1 MSTLAATLSTSVVL
15 AAAGTLPVL
24 LLVGPSWQALPL
36 APLAGSVLA
45 AVAGACSLAVSGSTM
60 TWFVILACLASAASL
75 AWWLL
80 RNGSV
85 RGSDLRNRAE
95 LRRSGAAT
103 GRTTST
109 DPSLQGSPEV
119 PSRTTARIGALVIAA
134 AIAFSL
140 IPLRVPSTGFDA
152 RDIWLLR
159 AGWFAAGHSTLL
171 AAFRNHL
178 FVIAHAS
185 YPPLVSAT
193 VAISWQLTGN
203 HSDRLG
209 VVIIAILNAC
219 AVASTAWVLL
229 DAGRF
234 VAGRAEGRRRY
245 LVLVVSVVAA
255 CLFVLS
261 AFAVFGQFATNGYAD
276 PLWSAGAVGAVG
288 YGLLL
293 PLNRGYLASSGI
305 LVAVA
310 GLTKVEGTVTAI
322 AIVCLLVARSILA
335 RWSSHAPRRSFAVGD
350 PGALPDSTPRERRA
364 AVARVLVV
372 KPLLAGIVAIAALA
386 SWTVLTRLEHTTPD
400 GNTSGVREGT
410 LLSRL
415 HLTVAAM
422 EPHLHVF
429 LLVTPLALVAGLLL
443 RRVRRQTGLAND
455 LWVWGA
461 IAAGLLAV
469 GGAYVTGPG
478 DTAVWLLTSVHR
490 TTMFPAIAAWL
501 VLAAWAIVAIGADR
515 PSAAGEHL
523 PSANDQV
530 VKTRYSD

>member
-1 MSTLAATLSTSVVL
+1 
-15 AAAGTLPVL
+15 
-24 LLVGPSWQALPL
+24 
-36 APLAGSVLA
+36 
-45 AVAGACSLAVSGSTM
+45 
-60 TWFVILACLASAASL
+60 
-75 AWWLL
+75 
-80 RNGSV
+80 
-85 RGSDLRNRAE
+85 
-95 LRRSGAAT
+95 
-103 GRTTST
+103 
-109 DPSLQGSPEV
+109 
-119 PSRTTARIGALVIAA
+119 
-134 AIAFSL
+134 
-140 IPLRVPSTGFDA
+140 
-152 RDIWLLR
+152 
-159 AGWFAAGHSTLL
+159 L

-209 VVIIAILNAC
+209 VVMIAILNAC
-219 AVASTAWVLL
+219 AVAAAAWVLI
-229 DAGRF
+229 DSGRF
-234 VAGRAEGRRRY
+234 VANRAEGRRRS
-245 LVLVVSVVAA
+245 LALVVSLVAA

-276 PLWSAGAVGAVG
+276 PLWSAAAVGAVG

-293 PLNRGYLASSGI
+293 PRSRAYLASSGI

-322 AIVCLLVARSILA
+322 AIVCLLVARSILG
-335 RWSSHAPRRSFAVGD
+335 RWSSHRATRSAELANRD
-350 PGALPDSTPRERRA
+350 ASPDSTPRTRGTTI
-364 AVARVLVV
+364 ARVVIAR
-372 KPLLAGIVAIAALA
+372 PLLSGIAAIAALA

-422 EPHLHVF
+422 GPHLHVF
-429 LLVTPLALVAGLLL
+429 LLAVPLALVAGLLL
-443 RRVRRQTGLAND
+443 RRVRRLTGLAND
-455 LWVWGA
+455 LWVWAA
-461 IAAGLLAV
+461 IAGGLLAV

-501 VLAAWAIVAIGADR
+501 VLAAWAIVAVGAW
-515 PSAAGEHL
+515 PAATGQQL
-523 PSANDQV
+523 PAAHEQI
-530 VKTRYSD
+530 VKSEIF